1 MSITAEASSGSRRV
15 PDDARGV
22 LAFARARRAAADQAE
37 VDLLEAAVQWAVI
50 HPAESVED
58 SEAYQLRSGGEAPVG
73 LAGPGAPL
81 VAEFSVAEFGAA
93 VGMTPEAGK
102 YYLGHALELR
112 HRLPRLWER
121 VLTGTVQAWRAR
133 RVAEATI
140 GRQLSMQA
148 AAFVDAHVAAV
159 AGKVRASQLDRLV
172 DEAVARHMPETA
184 EQERQEAEDRRCFD
198 IHTDQPSFHGTA
210 HVTGELDLIDAY
222 ALDDAIRDAADE
234 LKDLGCSESLDVRR
248 SMAAGILARRQPTL
262 DFRPEDEESAGFEA
276 RSARTST
283 TGQGSHRGPTTGR
296 KQKLVL
302 MVALTD
308 AALRGETGHTV
319 GRCQSTRTPVTV
331 DTIREWCGNPDAQ
344 VVVKP
349 VINLADHVH
358 VDAYEVPDRIRE
370 HVTLRDH
377 HCVFPWCT
385 RPARTCDCD
394 HTRSWSPD
402 GTGSPTCTC
411 EITPV
416 CRSHH
421 RLKTHTAWTYT
432 TIEPGTYLWT
442 SPHGYQFLRD
452 HTGTRD
458 LTPTTTA
465 RRREPPRP

>member
-1 MSITAEASSGSRRV
+1 M
-15 PDDARGV
+15 
-22 LAFARARRAAADQAE
+22 LAFVRGQRALADQAE
-37 VDLLEAAVQWAVI
+37 VRLLEAAVQWAVI
-50 HPAESVED
+50 HPAEWPED
-58 SEAYQLRSGGEAPVG
+58 SERYRLRSGGEAPVG

-112 HRLPRLWER
+112 YRLPRLWEQ

-133 RVAEATI
+133 RVADATI

-159 AGKVRASQLDRLV
+159 AGRIRVSQLDRLV

-184 EQERQEAEDRRCFD
+184 EQERRDAEDRRCFD
-198 IHTDQPSFHGTA
+198 IHTDQPSFNGTA
-210 HVTGELDLIDAY
+210 QVTGELDLIDAFD
-222 ALDDAIRDAADE
+222 LEDAIREGAEE
-234 LKDLGCSESLDVRR
+234 LADLGCTESLDVRR
-248 SMAAGILARRQPTL
+248 SMAAGSLGRRQPTL
-262 DFRPEDEESAGFEA
+262 DFESETTGDEVSTG
-276 RSARTST
+276 ST
-283 TGQGSHRGPTTGR
+283 TGDACAAPPPTR
-296 KQKLVL
+296 NRKPKQKMVL

-308 AALRGETGHTV
+308 AALRGEAGHTV
-319 GRCQSTRTPVTV
+319 GRCESTRTPVTV
-331 DTIREWCGNPDAQ
+331 ETIREWCGNPDAQ

-349 VINLADHVH
+349 MINLADHVH

-370 HVTLRDH
+370 HIALRDQ

-385 RPARTCDCD
+385 RPARSCDCD
-394 HTRSWSPD
+394 HVRSWTPD
-402 GTGSPTCTC
+402 GTGGPTCTC
-411 EITPV
+411 EIAPL

-421 RLKTHTAWTYT
+421 RLKTHAAWSYT

-452 HTGTRD
+452 HTGTVD
-458 LTPTTTA
+458 VTPATA
-465 RRREPPRP
+465 GRRRTPPRP